1 MLSWQE
7 FSPAKFFFCYLPV
20 RKRDSKRRVKSRIT
34 SARRVLI
41 YGILLLFCFGVLFT
55 GFGKEFGLAQ
65 RITLE
70 LIGPVQSFFSRI
82 SFGFGRIKHDYVAL
96 FDVREQNKLLKEKIA
111 QQNEV
116 IGKYREGYTR
126 YIQLQEQLDF
136 KRSLEPNYS
145 VTARI
150 VGKDP
155 SFWFK
160 TIIVD
165 RGENDGV
172 TEGMV
177 ARTKEGVVGQI
188 IHTSDNYSK
197 ILLAN
202 APSSAIDCMVQ
213 KSRVRGIIKGH
224 GEKGYSLHY
233 VLKNADVE
241 VGDNIITAGLSGVF
255 QTGVPLGVVSAVREK
270 RRGMFLEIDVEPSV
284 DFQRLETVIISVS
297 ERQLIKKEMQ
307 LETR

>member
-1 MLSWQE
+1 ML
-7 FSPAKFFFCYLPV
+7 V
-20 RKRDSKRRVKSRIT
+20 
-34 SARRVLI
+34 
-41 YGILLLFCFGVLFT
+41 YGILLLFCLGVLFT
-55 GFGKEFGLAQ
+55 GFGKEFGLSQ

-70 LIGPVQSFFSRI
+70 FIGPVQSFFSRI
-82 SFGFGRIKHDYVAL
+82 AFGFGRIKNEYVDL
-96 FDVREQNKLLKEKIA
+96 FEVSEQNQHLKEKIA
-111 QQNEV
+111 QQNEI

-126 YIQLQEQLDF
+126 YRQLEAQLDF
-136 KRSLEPNYS
+136 KSSLESSYS
-145 VTARI
+145 VSARI

-213 KSRVRGIIKGH
+213 KSRVRGIIKGR

-241 VGDNIITAGLSGVF
+241 VGDHIVTAGISGVF
-255 QTGVPLGVVSAVREK
+255 QTGVQLGTVSAVREK
-270 RRGMFLEIDVEPSV
+270 RRGMFLEIDVKPSV

-297 ERQLIKKEMQ
+297 ERQLIQKEMQ
-307 LETR
+307 LDAR